1 MKSRMSKN
9 IEAPVQR
16 LGVEMFSP
24 DGDPFFMGRSLGMV
38 NARGEAIP
46 FMLDGILIA
55 LCRGGAGAVE
65 IDGKRHELSRGSVVI
80 LPENHILRYA
90 DVSPE
95 MDRLLLFISTD
106 YILDMPSPID
116 TNIFL
121 YSMFCPVIQV
131 DEERLRDYE
140 SYYRFIDK
148 ERVENGRNR
157 THIIKALIYAL
168 MLELSAEYEE
178 RCHLGCDAPI
188 HDESVTD
195 RFFRQLAAD
204 FREQRSVCYYAGK
217 LHLTPKYLS
226 EVVRRNT
233 GRTAL
238 DWIHE
243 TVMIEARMLLK
254 ATDLTVQ
261 EISDRLNFSSAS
273 AFVQFFRKHE
283 DTTPGSVRKEQVH

>member
-1 MKSRMSKN
+1 MSKN
-9 IEAPVQR
+9 NATHILH
-16 LGVEMFSP
+16 LGAERFNEG
-24 DGDPFFMGRSLGMV
+24 GDPFFMSNSLGMV
-38 NARGEAIP
+38 DENGNAIP
-46 FMLDGILIA
+46 FTLAGILIA
-55 LCRGGAGAVE
+55 LCRGGSGTIE
-65 IDGKRHELSRGSVVI
+65 IDGQRHALSRGSVVI

-90 DVSPE
+90 DISPE
-95 MDRLLLFISTD
+95 MDSLLLFVSTD

-121 YSMFCPVIQV
+121 YSMFSPVIQV
-131 DEERLRDYE
+131 GDERLRDYE

-148 ERVENGRNR
+148 ERAENGKNR
-157 THIIKALIYAL
+157 AHIIKALIYAL

-178 RCHLGCDAPI
+178 HCHLGCDTPI
-188 HDESVTD
+188 HDESVSD

-204 FREQRSVCYYAGK
+204 FREQRSVSYYAGR

-273 AFVQFFRKHE
+273 AFVQFFRKHGNA
-283 DTTPGSVRKEQVH
+283 TPGSLRREQIQ